1 MTSVDFNQ
9 GKTGTAN
16 VSDLCSLFDDSS
28 VSSGEIGAKGLK
40 LLIHFYGNYLDKY
53 TRGRSRTPI
62 TSKMYVFLTLVN
74 KFQLQLFFLKSFILD
89 MTAFLNW
96 PMCFPYLK

>member
-1 MTSVDFNQ
+1 MNHNDTKSVLWLCLWEGCKTTSVDFNQ
-9 GKTGTAN
+9 GKTGTA

-28 VSSGEIGAKGLK
+28 VSSGEIEAKGLK

-62 TSKMYVFLTLVN
+62 TSKM
-74 KFQLQLFFLKSFILD
+74 
-89 MTAFLNW
+89 
-96 PMCFPYLK
+96 